1 MPRTSNYTIQA
12 RMARER
18 FLSYDQEALIRKLGI
33 PREETWLSVTLLSA
47 PFRIHRK
54 TGEIQAFSEG
64 QWQETEDYATVMT
77 LLDLVCDS
85 REDRFLA
92 HRWKSMRDFGHQ
104 FHRQLLEE
112 ADPWAERFQAQPDRF
127 RKACQALGGRPLP
140 QGDIAY
146 AIELFDGLEI
156 ALQLWFGDEEFPP
169 NLRLLWDENALM
181 YLKYETM
188 YFAKDLLL
196 QHLGTFFN

>member
-1 MPRTSNYTIQA
+1 MPRISNYTIQA

-18 FLSYDQEALIRKLGI
+18 FLSYDQEALICKLGI
-33 PREETWLSVTLLSA
+33 PREETWLSVTLLST
-47 PFRIHRK
+47 PCRIHRK
-54 TGEIQAFSEG
+54 TGEIKVFSGGE
-64 QWQETEDYATVMT
+64 WQETEDYATVMT

-85 REDRFLA
+85 REDRFLTG
-92 HRWKSMRDFGHQ
+92 RWKSMRDFGHQ

-156 ALQLWFGDEEFPP
+156 AIQLWFGDEEFPP
-169 NLRLLWDENALM
+169 NLRFLWDENALM

-196 QHLGTFFN
+196 QRLSTFFD

>member
-33 PREETWLSVTLLSA
+33 PREETWLSVTLLST
-47 PFRIHRK
+47 PCRIHRK
-54 TGEIQAFSEG
+54 TGEIKVFSGGE
-64 QWQETEDYATVMT
+64 WQETEDYATVMT

-85 REDRFLA
+85 REDRFLTG
-92 HRWKSMRDFGHQ
+92 RWKSMRDFGHQ

-146 AIELFDGLEI
+146 AIELFDRLEI

-196 QHLGTFFN
+196 QHLGTFFD

>member
-1 MPRTSNYTIQA
+1 MARTSNYTIQA

-33 PREETWLSVTLLSA
+33 PREEIWLSVTLLST
-47 PFRIHRK
+47 PCRIHRK
-54 TGEIQAFSEG
+54 TGEIQALSEG

-85 REDRFLA
+85 REDRFLTG
-92 HRWKSMRDFGHQ
+92 RWKSMRDFGHQ

-112 ADPWAERFQAQPDRF
+112 ADPWAERFQAQPDRL
-127 RKACQALGGRPLP
+127 RKACQALGGHPLP

-156 ALQLWFGDEEFPP
+156 AIQFWFGDEEFPS
-169 NLRLLWDENALM
+169 NLRFLWDENALM

-196 QHLGTFFN
+196 QRLASFFD